1 MLAWERSR
9 WCVYPLGRPHGRTS
23 GQPPESAEEL
33 KFEAASTTVA
43 AGTPP
48 HPILFRHTASPDAA
62 SPPSPLPVLT
72 VARCPPRPL
81 PPLFRIMA
89 IRRCTLA
96 SLAAVAV
103 AAAVVATTAAAPAGA
118 PVPDGS
124 LLDGKPPADVHSQLT
139 AFASECASHRSSCYS
154 GAAGA
159 VVNPAA
165 CERCVTYCFA
175 LVVVAAEHEDTDA
188 LDVAVAGQLDCQERL
203 EDGGG
208 GCNRRRR
215 RHRHQS

>member
-1 MLAWERSR
+1 
-9 WCVYPLGRPHGRTS
+9 
-23 GQPPESAEEL
+23 
-33 KFEAASTTVA
+33 
-43 AGTPP
+43 
-48 HPILFRHTASPDAA
+48 
-62 SPPSPLPVLT
+62 
-72 VARCPPRPL
+72 
-81 PPLFRIMA
+81 MA

>member
-1 MLAWERSR
+1 
-9 WCVYPLGRPHGRTS
+9 
-23 GQPPESAEEL
+23 
-33 KFEAASTTVA
+33 
-43 AGTPP
+43 
-48 HPILFRHTASPDAA
+48 
-62 SPPSPLPVLT
+62 
-72 VARCPPRPL
+72 
-81 PPLFRIMA
+81 MA

-208 GCNRRRR
+208 GMQPTPPPTPTPELTSTPAPAPTASATPNGAR
-215 RHRHQS
+215 SAS